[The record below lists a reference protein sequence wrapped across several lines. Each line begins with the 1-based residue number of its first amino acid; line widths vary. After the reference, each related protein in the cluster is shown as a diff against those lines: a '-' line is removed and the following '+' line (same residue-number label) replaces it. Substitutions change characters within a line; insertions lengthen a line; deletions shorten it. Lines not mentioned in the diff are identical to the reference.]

1 VPTATLIIGRDEVG
15 EEFTIL
21 HYDSRGVSRVYRMM
35 FDDGAWR
42 MWRDAPGFWQRFS
55 GRLSALYDGNP
66 GEASGGNH
74 GQAWSTRFMFRND
87 SKDEGCVYTPAGDGY
102 GKDIGLGCGT
112 SRPTATPTPSSSR

>member
-42 MWRDAPGFWQRFS
+42 MWQDAPGFWQRFS
-55 GRLSALYDGNP
+55 GRLSADATRSEERGRSRRTVRHWEHDFDLLYTKVG
-66 GEASGGNH
+66 
-74 GQAWSTRFMFRND
+74 
-87 SKDEGCVYTPAGDGY
+87 
-102 GKDIGLGCGT
+102 
-112 SRPTATPTPSSSR
+112 